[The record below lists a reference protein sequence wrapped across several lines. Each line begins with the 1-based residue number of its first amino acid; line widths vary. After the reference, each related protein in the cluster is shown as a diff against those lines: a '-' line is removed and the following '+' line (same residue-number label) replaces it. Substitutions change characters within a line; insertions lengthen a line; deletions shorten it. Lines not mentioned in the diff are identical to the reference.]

1 LSDPTDGSKE
11 GLVAGRAAFAN
22 QGDRMTHS
30 RLQGHREHPR
40 GVTRSLPIK
49 RLVALLAVLISVA
62 PGQVAMAA
70 PGRLSIRDTG
80 FLIDELNTYRALSRC
95 P

>member
-1 LSDPTDGSKE
+1 
-11 GLVAGRAAFAN
+11 
-22 QGDRMTHS
+22 MTHS